1 MMTNGDL
8 VKGGQIDPP
17 PLYVERYFY
26 FERRKRQVR
35 LEKSKFFY
43 HQFPNP
49 FVLEKYQYQLFSYI
63 SRNSL
68 MISHENRGGQFDPPP
83 LVRDGVKRPTSI
95 SPRQRKSMKKPISR
109 VGPPESVAARQQ
121 HTRTNSQ

>member
-17 PLYVERYFY
+17 LYVERHFY

-68 MISHENRGGQFDPPP
+68 MISHENPGGQFDT
-83 LVRDGVKRPTSI
+83 LCTG
-95 SPRQRKSMKKPISR
+95 
-109 VGPPESVAARQQ
+109 
-121 HTRTNSQ
+121 